1 MHNQLRG
8 RWNRECWHRE
18 TRQRGNKSNRSV
30 RVRTVE
36 QRGPRE
42 VLDGLKMKICH
53 SVKYWTTCDAL
64 HPPQD
69 RHLSFADLEAATYKR
84 HRRAQP
90 VLPTSSG
97 EADFAVSNS
106 RYAQLEDSD
115 FCRGVADAGDLR
127 LSWRLTPSWNC
138 CRRRRSCT
146 LTQRSKWS
154 RRFIIGRLLFV
165 PFVGLAFPVCYALM
179 SRKTTELYVK
189 VFQEIQQLVP
199 QFAPTCAVADFEE
212 ASVAGFQHVYS
223 DAGVA
228 GCWFHCVASND
239 QNCPPLMARCQVSR
253 CPLPLMV

>member
-1 MHNQLRG
+1 VTHFIR
-8 RWNRECWHRE
+8 RR
-18 TRQRGNKSNRSV
+18 TASFV
-30 RVRTVE
+30 RRLGSSHIQT
-36 QRGPRE
+36 
-42 VLDGLKMKICH
+42 
-53 SVKYWTTCDAL
+53 
-64 HPPQD
+64 
-69 RHLSFADLEAATYKR
+69 
-84 HRRAQP
+84 
-90 VLPTSSG
+90 TSSRTTG
-97 EADFAVSNS
+97 AANVFRRSRLCS

-165 PFVGLAFPVCYALM
+165 PFVGFAFPVCYALM

-228 GCWFHCVASND
+228 GCWFHYMQAIIKIVHLWCRVARSRDVLRLWWSNVV
-239 QNCPPLMARCQVSR
+239 QYS
-253 CPLPLMV
+253 